1 MLKLQKELHKVR
13 TVKLHPTLK
22 TLNLNAGRWC
32 STRLTL
38 VAQNNVSCS
47 ITHWACSAVADEVV
61 LWLMRAAG
69 CSTVQEMILI
79 KVLTLRCCIL
89 HFKQTDSDTRAAD
102 GRNLMELVSVF
113 CHLLFS
119 CRPTRSTMRKLVTA
133 RVSRS
138 SLLFSSYM

>member
-1 MLKLQKELHKVR
+1 M
-13 TVKLHPTLK
+13 
-22 TLNLNAGRWC
+22 
-32 STRLTL
+32 
-38 VAQNNVSCS
+38 AQNNVSCS

-119 CRPTRSTMRKLVTA
+119 CRPTQSTMRKLVTA